1 MGSLCHGFYMMT
13 EPTENLLLRP
23 MQPDDLPEVM
33 AIENRCHSAPWGE
46 RVFRAELAAS
56 HAQLTVCSIDGAIA
70 GYLCWWLIAGEM
82 EIQNVATDPGWQRR
96 GIGRALVVQAL
107 AAGRAAGA
115 TRALLEV
122 RVGNAG
128 AIALYRSFGFTDSG
142 IRKRYYADGEDALL
156 MELDLCLEPGIEPG

>member
-1 MGSLCHGFYMMT
+1 MT
-13 EPTENLLLRP
+13 TDSPDNLLLRP
-23 MQPDDLPEVM
+23 MTLDDLPAVM

-46 RVFRAELAAS
+46 RVFRAELVAA
-56 HAQLTVCSIDGAIA
+56 HAHLTVCCIDGVIA

-82 EIQNVATDPGWQRR
+82 EIQNVATDPGRQRR
-96 GIGRALVVQAL
+96 GIGRALVAQAL
-107 AAGRAAGA
+107 AAGRAAGT

-128 AIALYRSFGFTDSG
+128 AIALYRRFGFIDSG

-156 MELDLCLEPGIEPG
+156 MELQL